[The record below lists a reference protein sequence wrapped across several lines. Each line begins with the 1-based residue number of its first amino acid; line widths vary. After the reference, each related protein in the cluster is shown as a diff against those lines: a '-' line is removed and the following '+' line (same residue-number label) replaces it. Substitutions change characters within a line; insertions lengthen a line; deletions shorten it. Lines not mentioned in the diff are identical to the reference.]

1 MNAEDDG
8 VRYSS
13 RELFDI
19 FLEFLRDKRERQR
32 IYKLDLSPHQHVAP
46 VIVQFIAYVRNHA
59 YEQRMKEMEVQL
71 RQLEEKSKRQ
81 KGRMFGEPG
90 DGKLFRDHE

>member
-1 MNAEDDG
+1 

-32 IYKLDLSPHQHVAP
+32 IYKLDSLDLS
-46 VIVQFIAYVRNHA
+46 
-59 YEQRMKEMEVQL
+59 
-71 RQLEEKSKRQ
+71 
-81 KGRMFGEPG
+81 
-90 DGKLFRDHE
+90 LFVGG